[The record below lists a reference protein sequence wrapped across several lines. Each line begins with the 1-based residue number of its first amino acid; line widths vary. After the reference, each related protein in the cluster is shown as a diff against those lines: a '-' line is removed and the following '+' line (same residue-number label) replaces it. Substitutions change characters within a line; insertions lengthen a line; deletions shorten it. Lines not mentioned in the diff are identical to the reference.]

1 MKKFDVEITETLQ
14 RTVSV
19 EAASQE
25 EAEKIVTKA
34 WNNVK
39 ANYRNSFMDLLILAT
54 AVTYKRYLYTKD
66 KELQKLVT
74 RYCNYDS
81 GIDAANETTHIES
94 SAIKN
99 NGQDNK
105 GFVNNK
111 WRLIRS

>member
-1 MKKFDVEITETLQ
+1 MQFLIDYDLSVVPITQEIVDVMYRIY
-14 RTVSV
+14 
-19 EAASQE
+19 E
-25 EAEKIVTKA
+25 ELKCEY
-34 WNNVK
+34 NVK
-39 ANYRNSFMDLLILAT
+39 VNYRNSFMDLLILAT